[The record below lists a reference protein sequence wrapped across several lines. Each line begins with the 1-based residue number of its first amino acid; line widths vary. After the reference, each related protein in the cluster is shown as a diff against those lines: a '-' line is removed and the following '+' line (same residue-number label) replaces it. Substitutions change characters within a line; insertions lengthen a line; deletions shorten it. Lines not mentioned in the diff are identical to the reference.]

1 MIEVIVTM
9 RAREGKEDELRAFLL
24 AIVVESRQEKGNLR
38 YQLLIGDDDPREF
51 AIHAQW
57 ENAAALNA
65 HLRSKPVGFAH
76 TRMPELTDA
85 PPRIVAYGGVEP
97 AVKTHSGPT
106 SRLDPESSHQ

>member
-1 MIEVIVTM
+1 MVEVIVTM

-24 AIVVESRQEKGNLR
+24 SIVVESRQEKGNLR
-38 YQLLIGDDDPREF
+38 YTLLIGEDDPLEF

-76 TRMPELTDA
+76 SRMPELTEIL
-85 PPRIVAYGGVEP
+85 PRVVAYRAVEP
-97 AVKTHSGPT
+97 ALKKHSGPT
-106 SRLDPESSHQ
+106 KRLDNDSEE